1 MGNIIVGQEKQK
13 VYKTHSLSLTK
24 SDENAGNPTLQKI
37 YTEEEKEKI
46 INAIVGSLPKARIP
60 AALRSAGLNEEAD
73 MYEKKFAEEEEQKRR
88 EVRLKEI
95 LALPESEQL
104 PILLAE
110 GYEEES
116 KELSERL
123 AEENAKNADNG
134 DAGTAEKEQQ
144 DNGLNDS
151 SEDADEVKSEEE
163 VKEGVV
169 EQPQKPVRKNESRK
183 GSRAGNR
190 KR

>member
-73 MYEKKFAEEEEQKRR
+73 MYEKKFAEEEEAKRR
-88 EVRLKEI
+88 AVRLGEI
-95 LALPESEQL
+95 RELPESEQL

-110 GYEEES
+110 GYEEEA

-123 AEENAKNADNG
+123 AEAEQENTDKDNG
-134 DAGTAEKEQQ
+134 DLSETPDDEKAG
-144 DNGLNDS
+144 D
-151 SEDADEVKSEEE
+151 DAPKDD
-163 VKEGVV
+163 V
-169 EQPQKPVRKNESRK
+169 EQPKKPARRGTRNSSRK
-183 GSRAGNR
+183 R
-190 KR
+190 